1 MICKHCKTI
10 NSDDAKFCRCCG
22 NKLKSKSSCPKVI
35 YMLALLLIS
44 IVIYFVN
51 ISKSD
56 GEYTVPPIGK
66 STTCDSVIYDEIE
79 KITEDKANFTW
90 YRYKINDMVGVLGEN
105 KIGFVSPER
114 RYEL

>member
-1 MICKHCKTI
+1 
-10 NSDDAKFCRCCG
+10 
-22 NKLKSKSSCPKVI
+22 
-35 YMLALLLIS
+35 MLALLLIS

-79 KITEDKANFTW
+79 KITEDCLSLEKV
-90 YRYKINDMVGVLGEN
+90 D
-105 KIGFVSPER
+105 SQSQ
-114 RYEL
+114 